1 MIPRRQIQSITAVH
15 GAVMLTLSRTQG
27 YEERTQS
34 QVKSRLSKAKSTSG
48 KVKVNSRPNYG
59 QSQKFWP

>member
-1 MIPRRQIQSITAVH
+1 
-15 GAVMLTLSRTQG
+15 MLTLSRTQG